1 MVNSSSFSTI
11 TSLQREHYYIHM
23 WVYYHHLEAVAVKR
37 AYFGSFEFH
46 PIHLDNV
53 QCTGSEENIT
63 QCNYV
68 TSTAINCD
76 HSEDAGVIC
85 GGENMRILVMYVYT

>member
-1 MVNSSSFSTI
+1 M
-11 TSLQREHYYIHM
+11 LD
-23 WVYYHHLEAVAVKR
+23 AVAVKR
-37 AYFGSFEFH
+37 AHFGSFEFH
-46 PIHLDNV
+46 PIHLDNI

-63 QCNYV
+63 QCSYV

-85 GGENMRILVMYVYT
+85 GGEEIIFSLTIIMHCTRDFLLSHMSSYLH